1 MKKRVLLLIIFILSL
16 FCFTTSGYSDDSPSV
31 ITINDNIIKTKN
43 TINGIH
49 YLEFKQQGIDPSNI
63 TIIVHPLGSNKE
75 LFSQYWESL
84 VFKDQLLIVLDIY
97 THGEDNN
104 IGSFPDIIVNT
115 TGYINTIL
123 DQYNIENYDNINM
136 IGCSLGGLIAP
147 YYVCNGKYHIDKL
160 CNMIGTPVFTTL
172 EDEMFYK
179 IYQHE
184 DTISEGNRIELE
196 SIYRDISP
204 ENRIDKLNNTEILFM
219 NSRSD
224 PYMDYNSIENIVQ
237 YLSNARL
244 IELEQ
249 DYHGVVWEDFITAM
263 EFIGE
268 DS

>member
-1 MKKRVLLLIIFILSL
+1 MKKRVLLFIIFILSL
-16 FCFTTSGYSDDSPSV
+16 FCFTTSGYSDDSPS
-31 ITINDNIIKTKN
+31 IIMINDNIIKAKK

-49 YLEFKQQGIDPSNI
+49 YLEYKAQDTDPSNI

-84 VFKDQLLIVLDIY
+84 VFEDQLLIILDIY

-123 DQYNIENYDNINM
+123 DQYDIEEYNNINM

-147 YYVCNGKYHIDKL
+147 YYICNGKYHIDKL

-184 DTISEGNRIELE
+184 DTISEGNVEQLK

-204 ENRIDKLNNTEILFM
+204 ENKIDRLNNTKILFM
-219 NSRSD
+219 NSKSD

-237 YLSNARL
+237 YLPNARL
-244 IELEQ
+244 LELEQ
-249 DYHGVVWEDFITAM
+249 DYHGVVWDDFVTAMDFIS
-263 EFIGE
+263 EE
-268 DS
+268 S